1 MTELLGSTWLNY
13 LVAIV
18 LLIISTLVFIKIH
31 IYSHWKR
38 RGIIQADASP
48 PWGSIKN
55 FVLGR
60 TSIAE
65 VFAEIYKQGEGHPII
80 GFYSFLTPALV
91 IREPDYM
98 KRILV
103 RDYDHF
109 SDRGIYSNRKIDPL
123 SYHLFSTDGPHHKEM
138 RYMLSPSFTGS
149 KMRIIFETMQNCS
162 SKLCDHLCKLVS
174 SSGKGEKTLEIK
186 NITNTYG
193 LNVIAS
199 AGVGLDFN
207 KFDEENPLAE
217 ATMKAT
223 DPDDTLQSLRF
234 TLAMVSPSIT
244 RLFNMRFTPKDVS
257 DFYLDLVQKI
267 INHRKSNNETRK
279 DFMQLLLNLNEE
291 IEKSNGTDTRKPL
304 SLDEIAAQTFL
315 FILGGHETSSAAIC
329 FLLYEMA
336 LNPDIQARLHEEIDA
351 MDGNINYDNIKE
363 MEYLNM
369 VFNETLRKY
378 PAAPT
383 LIRLCVKDYML
394 PNGFLIKK
402 GTQVMV
408 PVYGLHWDAKYF
420 PQPDKFDP
428 ERFSP
433 KAPTH
438 QIQPFTFLPF
448 GEGPR
453 YCIGKRFGVASVKL
467 GVTSILSK
475 FRIELAEKTKI
486 PMKIES
492 KTFITNPY
500 KGLTLKLV
508 ARNT

>member
-18 LLIISTLVFIKIH
+18 LLIISILVFIKVH

-38 RGIIQADASP
+38 RGIIQANASP

-80 GFYSFLTPALV
+80 GFYSFLSPALV

-138 RYMLSPSFTGS
+138 RYMLS
-149 KMRIIFETMQNCS
+149 
-162 SKLCDHLCKLVS
+162 
-174 SSGKGEKTLEIK
+174 
-186 NITNTYG
+186 
-193 LNVIAS
+193 
-199 AGVGLDFN
+199 
-207 KFDEENPLAE
+207 
-217 ATMKAT
+217 
-223 DPDDTLQSLRF
+223 
-234 TLAMVSPSIT
+234 
-244 RLFNMRFTPKDVS
+244 
-257 DFYLDLVQKI
+257 
-267 INHRKSNNETRK
+267 
-279 DFMQLLLNLNEE
+279 
-291 IEKSNGTDTRKPL
+291 TDTRKPL

-336 LNPDIQARLHEEIDA
+336 LNPDIQARLHEEIDT

-475 FRIELAEKTKI
+475 FRIELAENTKI